1 MNAFMV
7 WAQLE
12 RKKIMEMFPDKHHA
26 EISKEL
32 GRRWKSL
39 PGQFEIAR
47 HYQLRLKVRL
57 GLHEV
62 ARAHFWVRVIAQESA
77 HAPLCSIKKTLPRL
91 ACFLFFY
98 PIFLCFQ
105 QLF

>member
-1 MNAFMV
+1 MGSISYHSMYFIFQTKKHKLNHIKRPMNAFMV

-47 HYQLRLKVRL
+47 H
-57 GLHEV
+57 
-62 ARAHFWVRVIAQESA
+62 
-77 HAPLCSIKKTLPRL
+77 
-91 ACFLFFY
+91 
-98 PIFLCFQ
+98 
-105 QLF
+105 